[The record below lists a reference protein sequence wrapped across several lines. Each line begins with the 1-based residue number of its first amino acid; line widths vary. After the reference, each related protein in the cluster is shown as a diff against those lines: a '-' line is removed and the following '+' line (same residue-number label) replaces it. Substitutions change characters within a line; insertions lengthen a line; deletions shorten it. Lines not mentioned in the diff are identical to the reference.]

1 MITNIVKRDGRR
13 KKFSITKI
21 QNAITAA
28 FNESGENYTV
38 ETIDALVDAVV
49 EKLNASGAKTA
60 KVEDVQNEIETAIM
74 TAGFTKTAKQFI
86 LYREERNRVR
96 DTKSA
101 IVKTIKEITE
111 SDIKSSNILRDNAN
125 ESGATPAGAYGKI
138 ASETNKMYNLLNNI
152 NRKYAEEHKNGYIHI
167 HDLNQ
172 YNLTFNCLF
181 APIGKLLQTGF
192 DSGTGF
198 LRSPTSIQTAA
209 ALTAVI
215 LQLQSNQQFGGIADD
230 NIDFDLAPFVDKS
243 FRKNLRSE
251 LERYVEY
258 TGERV
263 VKPETTIEIEL
274 NTVSMNQP
282 VQDLYARFP
291 KTCVIR
297 AIQKTDDDTHQ
308 AMEGLIGNLNSLQS
322 RSGNQVPF
330 SSLNFG
336 LDTSNCGRMV
346 TDNIIRSQMEGLGDG
361 LTAIFPILIFKLM
374 KGYTFNEGDPNYDLY
389 NKAIKC
395 LCRRFYPNFV
405 GVDNSFNKT
414 YIRYETKDIDLTGRQ
429 VTLKKRGSEETMKLD
444 LSVPTIFSKV
454 EWEYE
459 VSTGDYWEVVKAE
472 NGVLSV
478 RKLIPNSTVAAMGC
492 ADGEET
498 VKIGTKTQEIK
509 FKDMWD
515 RFSQEYEVQRY
526 SEISEFID
534 LEPYD
539 VEIFDNALQD
549 YVKCKKLIKNHQVTN
564 WTEVSF
570 SNGKVLRLTDDHP
583 LYLERGRTYVRD
595 VEEGDKIRYLDTIVE
610 VTEVRYVERVA
621 DSYDVETVSDR
632 FELSGFN
639 SGNCRTRVLG
649 NINGVEQ
656 TTGRGN
662 IAFHTIN
669 LPRLAIEAHIAVA
682 DEQTRKELFFKR
694 LDEILDDVKGS
705 LLDRFALLANKTYE
719 NYPFTMQQGLY
730 LTSDDKQ
737 HDVTDKVGEV
747 LKQGSLSIGYV
758 GLAETVLLLTGKT
771 YGVDHEVD
779 DFAFSI
785 IKHIRKF
792 VDACQK
798 ETHMNW
804 SCFATPA
811 EATAGRFANIDK
823 NLFGK
828 EKKLKDVDLYR
839 VFGKGFYTNS
849 HMLDYSVPTTLE
861 NKIKMEAP
869 YHKLTN
875 AGHIFYYKIDGDL
888 TKNPEAV
895 KAVIDEMY
903 KGDLGYF
910 TVTMD
915 SDDCLECGYHGII
928 NNECPKCGNKNE
940 DKIVRVR
947 RITGYLTGSPRKS
960 ITKSWNDGKLA
971 ELANRKNI

>member
-181 APIGKLLQTGF
+181 APIGKLLHTGF

-263 VKPETTIEIEL
+263 VKPETTIENEL
-274 NTVSMNQP
+274 NKVSMNQP

-346 TDNIIRSQMEGLGDG
+346 SDNIIRSQMEGLGDG

-429 VTLKKRGSEETMKLD
+429 VTLKKRGSEETMELD

-492 ADGEET
+492 
-498 VKIGTKTQEIK
+498 
-509 FKDMWD
+509 
-515 RFSQEYEVQRY
+515 
-526 SEISEFID
+526 
-534 LEPYD
+534 
-539 VEIFDNALQD
+539 
-549 YVKCKKLIKNHQVTN
+549 
-564 WTEVSF
+564 
-570 SNGKVLRLTDDHP
+570 
-583 LYLERGRTYVRD
+583 
-595 VEEGDKIRYLDTIVE
+595 
-610 VTEVRYVERVA
+610 
-621 DSYDVETVSDR
+621 
-632 FELSGFN
+632 
-639 SGNCRTRVLG
+639 RTRTLG

>member
-74 TAGFTKTAKQFI
+74 TAGFIKTAKQFI

-274 NTVSMNQP
+274 NKVSMNQP
-282 VQDLYARFP
+282 AQDLYARFP
-291 KTCVIR
+291 KSCVIR

-429 VTLKKRGSEETMKLD
+429 VTLKKRGTEETMKLD

-472 NGVLSV
+472 NGILSV
-478 RKLIPNSTVAAMGC
+478 RKLIPNSTVAAMG
-492 ADGEET
+492 
-498 VKIGTKTQEIK
+498 
-509 FKDMWD
+509 
-515 RFSQEYEVQRY
+515 
-526 SEISEFID
+526 
-534 LEPYD
+534 
-539 VEIFDNALQD
+539 
-549 YVKCKKLIKNHQVTN
+549 
-564 WTEVSF
+564 
-570 SNGKVLRLTDDHP
+570 
-583 LYLERGRTYVRD
+583 
-595 VEEGDKIRYLDTIVE
+595 
-610 VTEVRYVERVA
+610 
-621 DSYDVETVSDR
+621 
-632 FELSGFN
+632 
-639 SGNCRTRVLG
+639 CRTRVLG

>member
-28 FNESGENYTV
+28 FNESGENYTD
-38 ETIDALVDAVV
+38 ETIDTLVDAVV
-49 EKLNASGAKTA
+49 EKLNASGAKTT

-74 TAGFTKTAKQFI
+74 TAGFTKTAKHFI

-181 APIGKLLQTGF
+181 APVGKLLQTGF

-198 LRSPTSIQTAA
+198 LRSPKSIQTAA

-230 NIDFDLAPFVDKS
+230 NIDFDLAPFVDLS
-243 FRKNLRSE
+243 FKKNLKTE

-258 TGERV
+258 TGQRIAPV
-263 VKPETTIEIEL
+263 GQTIDDVL
-274 NTVSMNQP
+274 KDVSMNQP
-282 VQDLYARFP
+282 MSKLQRRFP
-291 KTCVIR
+291 TVCIMK
-297 AIQKTDDDTHQ
+297 ALEKTDDDTHQ

-336 LDTSNCGRMV
+336 LDTSACGRMV
-346 TDNIIRSQMEGLGDG
+346 SDNIIRSQMEGLGDG

-374 KGYTFNEGDPNYDLY
+374 QGYTFNEGDPNYDLY

-405 GVDNSFNKT
+405 GVDNSFNKA

-429 VTLKKRGSEETMKLD
+429 VTLKKRGSEETMELD
-444 LSVPTIFSKV
+444 LTIPTIFSKV

-478 RKLIPNSTVAAMGC
+478 RKLIPNSTVSAMG
-492 ADGEET
+492 
-498 VKIGTKTQEIK
+498 
-509 FKDMWD
+509 
-515 RFSQEYEVQRY
+515 
-526 SEISEFID
+526 
-534 LEPYD
+534 
-539 VEIFDNALQD
+539 
-549 YVKCKKLIKNHQVTN
+549 
-564 WTEVSF
+564 
-570 SNGKVLRLTDDHP
+570 
-583 LYLERGRTYVRD
+583 
-595 VEEGDKIRYLDTIVE
+595 
-610 VTEVRYVERVA
+610 
-621 DSYDVETVSDR
+621 
-632 FELSGFN
+632 
-639 SGNCRTRVLG
+639 CRTRVLG
-649 NINGVEQ
+649 NVNGVEQ

-669 LPRLAIEAHIAVA
+669 LPRLAIEAHIAVT
-682 DEQTRKELFFKR
+682 DEQTRKDLFFKR

-771 YGVDHEVD
+771 YGIDHEVD

-823 NLFGK
+823 NLFEK

-839 VFGKGFYTNS
+839 VFGKGYYTNS
-849 HMLDYSVPTTLE
+849 HMLDFSIPTTLE

-875 AGHIFYYKIDGDL
+875 AGHIFYYKMNGDL

-910 TVTMD
+910 TITMD

-928 NNECPKCGNKNE
+928 NNECPKCGCKDENRF
-940 DKIVRVR
+940 VRVR

-971 ELANRKNI
+971 ELADRGNI

>member
-181 APIGKLLQTGF
+181 APIGKLLHTGF

-263 VKPETTIEIEL
+263 VKPETTIENEL
-274 NTVSMNQP
+274 NKVSMNQP

-414 YIRYETKDIDLTGRQ
+414 YIRYETKDIDLAGRQ
-429 VTLKKRGSEETMKLD
+429 VTLKKRGSEETIELD

-478 RKLIPNSTVAAMGC
+478 RKLIPNSTVAAMG
-492 ADGEET
+492 
-498 VKIGTKTQEIK
+498 
-509 FKDMWD
+509 
-515 RFSQEYEVQRY
+515 
-526 SEISEFID
+526 
-534 LEPYD
+534 
-539 VEIFDNALQD
+539 
-549 YVKCKKLIKNHQVTN
+549 
-564 WTEVSF
+564 
-570 SNGKVLRLTDDHP
+570 
-583 LYLERGRTYVRD
+583 
-595 VEEGDKIRYLDTIVE
+595 
-610 VTEVRYVERVA
+610 
-621 DSYDVETVSDR
+621 
-632 FELSGFN
+632 
-639 SGNCRTRVLG
+639 CRTRVLG

-960 ITKSWNDGKLA
+960 IFKSWCDGKLA
-971 ELANRKNI
+971 ELKDRKNI

>member
-28 FNESGENYTV
+28 FNESGENYTD
-38 ETIDALVDAVV
+38 ETIDTLVDAVV
-49 EKLNASGAKTA
+49 EKLNASGAKTT

-74 TAGFTKTAKQFI
+74 TAGFTKTAKHFI

-96 DTKSA
+96 DTKST

-152 NRKYAEEHKNGYIHI
+152 NRKYAEEHKNGYMHI

-181 APIGKLLQTGF
+181 APVGKLLQTGF

-243 FRKNLRSE
+243 FKKNLKTE

-258 TGERV
+258 TGQRIAPV
-263 VKPETTIEIEL
+263 GQTIDDVL
-274 NTVSMNQP
+274 KDVSMNQP
-282 VQDLYARFP
+282 MSKLQRRFP
-291 KTCVIR
+291 
-297 AIQKTDDDTHQ
+297 AICIMKALEKTDDDTHQ

-336 LDTSNCGRMV
+336 LDTSACGRMV
-346 TDNIIRSQMEGLGDG
+346 SDNIIRSQMEGLGDG

-374 KGYTFNEGDPNYDLY
+374 QGYTFNEGDPNYDLY

-405 GVDNSFNKT
+405 GVDNSFNKA

-429 VTLKKRGSEETMKLD
+429 VTLKKRGSEETMELD
-444 LSVPTIFSKV
+444 LTIPTIFSKV

-478 RKLIPNSTVAAMGC
+478 RKLIPNSTVSAMG
-492 ADGEET
+492 
-498 VKIGTKTQEIK
+498 
-509 FKDMWD
+509 
-515 RFSQEYEVQRY
+515 
-526 SEISEFID
+526 
-534 LEPYD
+534 
-539 VEIFDNALQD
+539 
-549 YVKCKKLIKNHQVTN
+549 
-564 WTEVSF
+564 
-570 SNGKVLRLTDDHP
+570 
-583 LYLERGRTYVRD
+583 
-595 VEEGDKIRYLDTIVE
+595 
-610 VTEVRYVERVA
+610 
-621 DSYDVETVSDR
+621 
-632 FELSGFN
+632 
-639 SGNCRTRVLG
+639 CRTRVLG
-649 NINGVEQ
+649 NVNGVEQ

-669 LPRLAIEAHIAVA
+669 LPRLAIEAHIAVT
-682 DEQTRKELFFKR
+682 DEQTRKDLFFKR

-823 NLFGK
+823 NLFEK

-839 VFGKGFYTNS
+839 VFGKGYYTNS
-849 HMLDYSVPTTLE
+849 HMLDFSIPTTLE

-875 AGHIFYYKIDGDL
+875 AGHIFYYKMNGDL

-910 TVTMD
+910 TITMD

-928 NNECPKCGNKNE
+928 NNECPKCGCKDENRF
-940 DKIVRVR
+940 VRVR

-971 ELANRKNI
+971 ELRDRGNI

>member
-263 VKPETTIEIEL
+263 VKPETTIENEL
-274 NTVSMNQP
+274 NKVSMNQP

-291 KTCVIR
+291 KSCVIR

-405 GVDNSFNKT
+405 GVDNSFNKA

-429 VTLKKRGSEETMKLD
+429 VTLKKRGSDETMKLD

-478 RKLIPNSTVAAMGC
+478 RKLIPNSTVAAMG
-492 ADGEET
+492 
-498 VKIGTKTQEIK
+498 
-509 FKDMWD
+509 
-515 RFSQEYEVQRY
+515 
-526 SEISEFID
+526 
-534 LEPYD
+534 
-539 VEIFDNALQD
+539 
-549 YVKCKKLIKNHQVTN
+549 
-564 WTEVSF
+564 
-570 SNGKVLRLTDDHP
+570 
-583 LYLERGRTYVRD
+583 
-595 VEEGDKIRYLDTIVE
+595 
-610 VTEVRYVERVA
+610 
-621 DSYDVETVSDR
+621 
-632 FELSGFN
+632 
-639 SGNCRTRVLG
+639 CRTRVLG

-849 HMLDYSVPTTLE
+849 HMLDYSIPTTLE

-928 NNECPKCGNKNE
+928 NNKCPKCGNKNE

>member
-28 FNESGENYTV
+28 FNESGENYTD
-38 ETIDALVDAVV
+38 ETIDTLVDAVV
-49 EKLNASGAKTA
+49 EKLNASGAKTT

-74 TAGFTKTAKQFI
+74 TAGFTKTAKHFI

-152 NRKYAEEHKNGYIHI
+152 NRKYAEEHKNGYMHI

-181 APIGKLLQTGF
+181 APVGKLLQTGF

-243 FRKNLRSE
+243 FKKNLKTE

-258 TGERV
+258 TGQRIAPV
-263 VKPETTIEIEL
+263 GQTIDDVL
-274 NTVSMNQP
+274 KDVSMNQP
-282 VQDLYARFP
+282 MSKLQRRFP
-291 KTCVIR
+291 
-297 AIQKTDDDTHQ
+297 AICIMKALEKTDDDTHQ

-336 LDTSNCGRMV
+336 LDTSACGRMV
-346 TDNIIRSQMEGLGDG
+346 SDNIIRSQMEGLGDG

-374 KGYTFNEGDPNYDLY
+374 QGYTFNEGDPNYDLY

-405 GVDNSFNKT
+405 GVDNSFNKA

-429 VTLKKRGSEETMKLD
+429 VTLKKRGSEETMELD
-444 LSVPTIFSKV
+444 LTIPTIFSKV

-478 RKLIPNSTVAAMGC
+478 RKLIPNSTVSAMG
-492 ADGEET
+492 
-498 VKIGTKTQEIK
+498 
-509 FKDMWD
+509 
-515 RFSQEYEVQRY
+515 
-526 SEISEFID
+526 
-534 LEPYD
+534 
-539 VEIFDNALQD
+539 
-549 YVKCKKLIKNHQVTN
+549 
-564 WTEVSF
+564 
-570 SNGKVLRLTDDHP
+570 
-583 LYLERGRTYVRD
+583 
-595 VEEGDKIRYLDTIVE
+595 
-610 VTEVRYVERVA
+610 
-621 DSYDVETVSDR
+621 
-632 FELSGFN
+632 
-639 SGNCRTRVLG
+639 CRTRVLG
-649 NINGVEQ
+649 NVNGVEQ

-669 LPRLAIEAHIAVA
+669 LPRLAIEAHIAVT
-682 DEQTRKELFFKR
+682 DEQTRKDLFSKR

-823 NLFGK
+823 NLFEK

-839 VFGKGFYTNS
+839 VFGKGYYTNS
-849 HMLDYSVPTTLE
+849 HMLDFSIPTTLE

-875 AGHIFYYKIDGDL
+875 AGHIFYYKMNGDL

-910 TVTMD
+910 TITMD

-928 NNECPKCGNKNE
+928 NNECPKCGCKDENRF
-940 DKIVRVR
+940 VRVR

-971 ELANRKNI
+971 ELRDRGNI